1 MKIPKNPS
9 VFEKILEAVKRSKIS
24 LDLAPK
30 NPLSLLYIK
39 AALWWIQRKIDC
51 QFQLSQK
58 ETYYKRPYRAMF
70 WKLKKLI
77 QENLFEEVKI
87 FVMLSKQLAY
97 SLTQRDTKCVFYAHW
112 LQNEISKTPPGYFYR
127 RNNAKIKQRHF
138 FWCKKLDS
146 IHF

>member
-1 MKIPKNPS
+1 
-9 VFEKILEAVKRSKIS
+9 
-24 LDLAPK
+24 
-30 NPLSLLYIK
+30 
-39 AALWWIQRKIDC
+39 
-51 QFQLSQK
+51 
-58 ETYYKRPYRAMF
+58 MF

-97 SLTQRDTKCVFYAHW
+97 SLTQRDTKCVFYAYW

-138 FWCKKLDS
+138 FDAKNWTVFIFSKKPQGQFLVRYFTKIFSRKFIDMKYIWKFKLFKGRSEKS
-146 IHF
+146 IYLRISSDQNH